1 MSREIKYRV
10 RDARGNLIGFNRF
23 DQGRWSCQLLQAA
36 GGSAEWSNG
45 VLSGPQMDQ
54 YTNLKDKNGVEI
66 YEGDIVQPERSWL
79 TGENYKGSRLVAFA
93 DAMFIMGRFDKTGI
107 LRDGDRLLGIHVTDQ
122 CRVIGN
128 IYENRELLEP
138 EGGR

>member
-1 MSREIKYRV
+1 MREIKFRAWSKEFGMSPATTLANMLQV
-10 RDARGNLIGFNRF
+10 VARKDSHDYPDELMT
-23 DQGRWSCQLLQAA
+23 L
-36 GGSAEWSNG
+36 
-45 VLSGPQMDQ
+45 MQ
-54 YTNLKDKNGVEI
+54 YTGLKDKNGVEI